1 MASYTELSRVARIV
15 DGLLDLDRISDAELD
30 FLLENA
36 EDEEQLVRAARVV
49 LGESTGDVRGSTS
62 RPEMGGEK
70 PDLIA
75 GILRRGFRVLRGGKV

>member
-36 EDEEQLVRAARVV
+36 EDEERLLRAARN
-49 LGESTGDVRGSTS
+49 DS
-62 RPEMGGEK
+62 R
-70 PDLIA
+70 
-75 GILRRGFRVLRGGKV
+75 

>member
-1 MASYTELSRVARIV
+1 MASYTQLSRVARIV

-36 EDEEQLVRAARVV
+36 DDEERLLRAARTI
-49 LGESTGDVRGSTS
+49 LGESSEHVGGSTS
-62 RPEMGGEK
+62 QPAMGGEK

-75 GILRRGFRVLRGGKV
+75 GIFRRGFRVLRGGKV